1 MTASDAP
8 ARPAGKAVYVHVG
21 APKTGTTFLQ
31 NVLWKNRTALA
42 EDSVCY
48 PLERPGEHLI
58 ASLDLQEMSWGGRRD
73 QAWEGAWERVAS
85 RVREWPGR
93 VAVVSNELLGGAT
106 PEHAR
111 RAVESLQP
119 ADVHVVFTARDLARQ
134 LVSDWQEQVK
144 HMHTVSST
152 RFIDDLVTYEI
163 DAPEPFGFMF
173 WGLHD
178 AVRVLRS
185 WSAAVPPERI
195 HVVTVPQPGGPVGR
209 LWERF
214 AELIGIDPARYDT
227 GTAKGNTS
235 IGLVET
241 ELVRRLN
248 LSLGRS
254 LGGRYDSL
262 VRGYLSESILAA
274 RPDPVKTS
282 LPEGY
287 HSWALDRSKEIVA
300 GLEAAGYDVVGDL
313 DELVPRFQEGMSR
326 QSHEVE
332 SPELLAAAIDAIVG
346 LLQNPPQAAQR
357 RAGEERAKQLEREL
371 DQRRRQPVKTVIRDL
386 SEKHSAVMRARVLWW
401 HTVERIRAGNRSAR

>member
-1 MTASDAP
+1 MTASDAS

-31 NVLWKNRTALA
+31 NVLWKNRTELA
-42 EDSVCY
+42 EDGVCY
-48 PLERPGEHLI
+48 PLERAGEHLI

-73 QAWEGAWERVAS
+73 PGWEGAWDRVAS

-111 RAVESLQP
+111 RAVESLEP

-152 RFIDDLVTYEI
+152 QFVDDLVADEI
-163 DAPEPFGFMF
+163 DAPAPFGFMF

-178 AVRVLRS
+178 AVRVLRG

-195 HVVTVPQPGGPVGR
+195 HVVTVPQPGGPADR

-214 AELIGIDPARYDT
+214 AGLVGIDPARYDT
-227 GTAKGNTS
+227 ATAKGNTS
-235 IGLVET
+235 MGLVET

-248 LSLGRS
+248 VRLGKS
-254 LGGRYDSL
+254 LGGRYDPL
-262 VRGYLSESILAA
+262 VRGYLAESLLAA
-274 RPDPVKTS
+274 RPDPVKAA
-282 LPEGY
+282 LPANH
-287 HSWALDRSKEIVA
+287 HSWAVDRSKEIIA
-300 GLEAAGYDVVGDL
+300 GLEAAGYDIVGDL
-313 DELVPRFQEGMSR
+313 NELVPQPPEGTAT
-326 QSHEVE
+326 QSDEVE
-332 SPELLAAAIDAIVG
+332 TSELLPAAIDAIAG
-346 LLQNPPQAAQR
+346 LLQNPPKGQG
-357 RAGEERAKQLEREL
+357 RATDERVKQLEREL
-371 DQRRRQPVKTVIRDL
+371 EQRRGQPVKTVVRDL
-386 SEKHSAVMRARVLWW
+386 SERHPAVMRARVLWW
-401 HTVERIRAGNRSAR
+401 HTVERVRAGARAAR